1 MHTDYSSM
9 FVCTKYSQGTSNIL
23 GTYALA
29 TTSECV
35 QGSTWYKSAY
45 DVALDIGIKHTV
57 SVEDVALTIAAL
69 SPTNRWE
76 RNLID
81 AENFI
86 RLFTVGDP
94 NDCLNLNVCTYP
106 NNKVKALKILQAST
120 MKEKLNILKGPKI
133 TEFYK
138 CIIGDKKECCID
150 GHAYC
155 IWLGQRLTL
164 KDVPSISKKLREKI
178 KLDYQLATQIINEDL
193 KLKYT
198 VSQIQAIT
206 WVTHRRIY
214 EI

>member
-1 MHTDYSSM
+1 MYLINHDSSG
-9 FVCTKYSQGTSNIL
+9 VSNIL

-29 TTSECV
+29 TTSECNL
-35 QGSTWYKSAY
+35 GTSWYKSANQI
-45 DVALDIGIKHTV
+45 ALDIACKYTV

-69 SPTNRWE
+69 SPTNRCE
-76 RNLID
+76 RNFID

-86 RLFTVGDP
+86 RLFSVGDP

-155 IWLGQRLTL
+155 IWIGQRLTL
-164 KDVPSISKKLREKI
+164 KDVPSISKKLRERI
-178 KLDYQLATQIINEDL
+178 KRDYQEATQIINNDL
-193 KLKYT
+193 TLKYL
-198 VSQIQAIT
+198 VSDIQAIT
-206 WVTHRRIY
+206 WVTWRRIY